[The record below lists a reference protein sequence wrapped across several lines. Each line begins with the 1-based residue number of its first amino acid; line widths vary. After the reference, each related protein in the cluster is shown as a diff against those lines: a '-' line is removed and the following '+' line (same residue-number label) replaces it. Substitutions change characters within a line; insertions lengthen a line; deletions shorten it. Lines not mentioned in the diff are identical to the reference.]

1 MGLKFS
7 LKAAGTLILLLLLLG
22 CSGREGL
29 LWPSSPSPTPIGTVL
44 PPPIPVNFETLNADP
59 LVFRNKMIRVDGIY
73 RAADRISCQP
83 YKGPE
88 IDWHLIADGFEM
100 NITGQRQVVEL
111 APELASLTVDG
122 VWRLYQGPVGCGKEP
137 ERDFVWYLETV
148 RIVEPN
154 PFSFGTDAE
163 QVVNRETGD
172 ENEESELIIEPT
184 ATNAGVDQNV
194 PSSTPSPTVSST
206 PTPSPTVRNSP
217 TPLTNSGGTPSAG
230 SSTPIR
236 VTSTP
241 DGSQPGSGSTPD
253 PSGTDS
259 AQPTAT
265 ASGTDDSGTLE
276 PTATSGVGS
285 SGSGTRAPA
294 TLEPTERP
302 EGYIE
307 PEMRTPAPEWLATPQ
322 PTETPFGYVAPE
334 NRTPAPPWYLTQE
347 AAP

>member
-7 LKAAGTLILLLLLLG
+7 LKAVSTLILILLLLG

-59 LVFRNKMIRVDGIY
+59 LVFRNKMIRVEGVY

-111 APELASLTVDG
+111 APELASLTVEG

-137 ERDFVWYLETV
+137 ARDFVWYLETV

-163 QVVNRETGD
+163 QVVNRDTGED
-172 ENEESELIIEPT
+172 SEESEIIVEPT
-184 ATNAGVDQNV
+184 ATGVGGGPDV
-194 PSSTPSPTVSST
+194 ATSTPLPTVPNT
-206 PTPSPTVRNSP
+206 PTPSPTVTNSP
-217 TPLTNSGGTPSAG
+217 TPLSNSGSTPATG
-230 SSTPIR
+230 SSTPVR

-241 DGSQPGSGSTPD
+241 GSSQPGSGSTPD
-253 PSGTDS
+253 PSGTNS
-259 AQPTAT
+259 AAT
-265 ASGTDDSGTLE
+265 DRSNDL
-276 PTATSGVGS
+276 
-285 SGSGTRAPA
+285 
-294 TLEPTERP
+294 
-302 EGYIE
+302 
-307 PEMRTPAPEWLATPQ
+307 
-322 PTETPFGYVAPE
+322 
-334 NRTPAPPWYLTQE
+334 
-347 AAP
+347 